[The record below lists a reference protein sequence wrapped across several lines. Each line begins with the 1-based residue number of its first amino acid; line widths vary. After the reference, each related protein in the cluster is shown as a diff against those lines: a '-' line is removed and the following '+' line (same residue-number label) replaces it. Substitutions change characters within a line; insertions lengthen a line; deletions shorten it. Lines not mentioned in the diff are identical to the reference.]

1 MKKALGKGLDALI
14 PKKEDTLIEIEI
26 ERILPGTS
34 QPRTGFNE
42 GSLKEL
48 AQSIKEKGIIQPI
61 VVSRVGDGT
70 FRIIAG
76 ERRWKAAKI
85 AGLEKIP
92 AVIKDVSPREAVEIA
107 LIENIQREDL
117 DPVETASAFERLL
130 RDFDITQEELS
141 KRVGKDRATIANY
154 LRILKLPEEA
164 REYLKNG
171 SLTVGHAKAILSIE
185 DPQKQ
190 LEAAKVV
197 IKKSLSVR
205 QTEELVK
212 RMSKPQAVKANTEI
226 PEIKDLEDKL
236 ISELGA
242 KVKILHKGK
251 KGKLEIFYNSLDE
264 LDGILQRIFKK
275 SFLDS

>member
-130 RDFDITQEELS
+130 REFDITQEELS